1 MRQRDKTHR
10 GGTWATST
18 PPTPGPSPTSP
29 RGERQPD
36 RYHQSPEL
44 NAGIEQVAFVA
55 PDAQDRLVLTGVE
68 FNLEEEGLTMDT
80 ADGFRLSVYQ
90 AKLDSPTQER

>member
-1 MRQRDKTHR
+1 M
-10 GGTWATST
+10 
-18 PPTPGPSPTSP
+18 
-29 RGERQPD
+29 
-36 RYHQSPEL
+36 
-44 NAGIEQVAFVA
+44 A

-80 ADGFRLSVYQ
+80 ADGFRLAIYQ